1 MALTHLSHIFDI
13 MFSELEKVL
22 SSIEGKLDFLTKQI
36 HGLKTEVD
44 QLNGHELA
52 IKKDNA
58 QEIKC
63 YSRKEVA
70 EKLGVHVDTITN
82 LINNGELHS
91 IDAGRRILIDRNEL
105 LRFINNQKGL

>member
-1 MALTHLSHIFDI
+1 
-13 MFSELEKVL
+13 MFEKLETVL
-22 SSIEGKLDFLTKQI
+22 RSLESKLDLLTKQI

-44 QLNGHELA
+44 QLNGQRLA
-52 IKKDNA
+52 IKISAAED
-58 QEIKC
+58 IKC

-91 IDAGRRILIDRNEL
+91 IDAGRRVLIDRNEL
-105 LRFINNQKGL
+105 LRFINKQKGL